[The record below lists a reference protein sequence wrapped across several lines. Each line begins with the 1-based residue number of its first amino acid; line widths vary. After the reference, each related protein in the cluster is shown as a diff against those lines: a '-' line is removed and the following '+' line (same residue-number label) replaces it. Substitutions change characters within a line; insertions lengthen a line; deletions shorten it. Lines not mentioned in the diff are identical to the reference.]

1 MMPRSWAV
9 RDPCVSISDNFLLLP
24 HRGLAVALSST
35 NFAWRLKRTAGRFSI
50 VTFGTQCDQEN
61 AEGVAGLSALLLNS
75 FARGAIAWPSAR
87 HKKFTA
93 PTEQHAHPAVILSP
107 LQPKAPKTMPQEASR
122 TLRVLIVSDVR
133 VVQEGLH
140 SVLAGREKIDVVSAV
155 DTEHAREQSAR
166 LHPDVILF
174 DAARHDSVELLKDL
188 VASAPDSRVVA
199 FGVKETNEEILALAA
214 AGTAGYVCNSA
225 ETSDVVEVL
234 ERVMCDELPCSPRAA
249 ASLYRR
255 VAALSR
261 GDTDPVGTASG
272 HGTGIGS
279 GDSNGN
285 GHARGV
291 PLSRRELQIAQ
302 LIDCGLTN
310 KQIGRELGIEAA
322 TVKNH
327 VHNLCEKLDVH
338 RRGEAAARIRA
349 ISRAQLSAP
358 APDANPALEAR

>member
-1 MMPRSWAV
+1 
-9 RDPCVSISDNFLLLP
+9 
-24 HRGLAVALSST
+24 
-35 NFAWRLKRTAGRFSI
+35 
-50 VTFGTQCDQEN
+50 
-61 AEGVAGLSALLLNS
+61 
-75 FARGAIAWPSAR
+75 
-87 HKKFTA
+87 
-93 PTEQHAHPAVILSP
+93 
-107 LQPKAPKTMPQEASR
+107 MPQEASR

-133 VVQEGLH
+133 VVQEGLR
-140 SVLAGREKIDVVSAV
+140 SVLAGREEIDVVSTV
-155 DTEHAREQSAR
+155 NTEHARELSAQ

-174 DAARHDSVELLKDL
+174 DAARHDSVQLLKDL

-199 FGVKETNEEILALAA
+199 FGVKETDEEILALAA

-225 ETSDVVEVL
+225 ESSDVVRVL
-234 ERVMCDELPCSPRAA
+234 EQVMCDELPCSPRAA

-261 GDTDPVGTASG
+261 GDTDPVDTGTG
-272 HGTGIGS
+272 HGNGGGPDNGTGHGNGS
-279 GDSNGN
+279 DHGNGN
-285 GHARGV
+285 GHARGGV

-349 ISRAQLSAP
+349 ISRAQLAAP